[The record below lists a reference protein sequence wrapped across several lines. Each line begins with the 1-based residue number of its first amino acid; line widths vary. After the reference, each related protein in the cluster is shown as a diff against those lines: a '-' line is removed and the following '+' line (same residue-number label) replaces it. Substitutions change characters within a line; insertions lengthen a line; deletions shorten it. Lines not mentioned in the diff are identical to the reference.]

1 MYQFVSALAKT
12 GAAGSRWRSVNL
24 SAMVMSDIFGL
35 YESIYVV
42 LTNPLYTGQQSLDLN
57 LIRSATEASG
67 LTFNDYLTSLGDES
81 LPTTTTVY
89 SVTTKYAKYR
99 NARRANYT
107 IEPISP
113 LGSIGSSILVQDRDW
128 LSVTRADTDINLLF
142 ESALFTVNGFIH
154 RSDSD
159 GQRIYI
165 EDGMKSARIAD
176 RTQLGIT
183 SFRELGSLEFVNI
196 TADMVHRRYPDTPMS
211 SRMYIDVGQHHAGTP
226 MLVLGGYLHVLDPN
240 VFSRVSDTIFVIN
253 FQNFPLRDR
262 YFESLDRIDL
272 TPLGLDH
279 NEQNPRRIDDAE
291 LHSDAVLTKYATLS
305 QSFLVFLSNEDLFL
319 RRDAMRRT
327 LIPNNYIAYKEPQY
341 PMIGGVGRLLDYWS
355 QKAPFED
362 RWAISLDD
370 GIRNNYEFNTTLAQN
385 IVCIDDGRTPEDPVE
400 WSRTQWLM
408 MGADF
413 LNQSS

>member
-1 MYQFVSALAKT
+1 MYQLVSALAKT
-12 GAAGSRWRSVNL
+12 GAAGSRWQSVDL
-24 SAMVMSDIFGL
+24 SAMVMSDIFQL
-35 YESIYVV
+35 YESVYAS
-42 LTNPLYTGQQSLDLN
+42 LTNPLYTGTQSLDLN
-57 LIRSATEASG
+57 LIRAEGEALG
-67 LTFNDYLTSLGDES
+67 VTFNAYLAGLGNAS

-89 SVTTKYAKYR
+89 SVSTKHVKYR

-113 LGSIGSSILVQDRDW
+113 LGSIGSSILPQDRDW

-142 ESALFTVNGFIH
+142 NSCLFTVNGFIH

-159 GQRIYI
+159 GVRVYI
-165 EDGMKSARIAD
+165 EDGMKSARLAQ

-183 SFRELGSLEFVNI
+183 SFRDLGSLQFVNI
-196 TADMVHRRYPDTPMS
+196 AADMVHRRYADTPLD
-211 SRMYIDVGQHHAGTP
+211 SRMYIDVGQHYEGTP
-226 MLVLGGYLHVLDPN
+226 MLVLGGYLHVMDPN

-253 FQNFPLRDR
+253 FQNFALRDR

-272 TPLGLDH
+272 TSLGLDH
-279 NEQNPRRIDDAE
+279 QPSNPRRIDDAE
-291 LHSDAVLTKYATLS
+291 LHSDLVLTKYATLS

-319 RRDAMRRT
+319 AREAMRRT
-327 LIPNNYIAYKEPQY
+327 RIPNNYIGYKEPQY

-362 RWAISLDD
+362 RWAISMDD
-370 GIRNNYEFNTTLAQN
+370 GIRNNYEFNTTLPQD

-400 WSRTQWLM
+400 WSRTQWLV

-413 LNQSS
+413 LNHTP